1 MNSSESAQK
10 NKAKK
15 ILAKWQATQEQVEAI
30 LPSYSDENILV
41 ERYSLL
47 IEIDQDICI
56 LFNNPENINGFM
68 AMTNNNPYFSG
79 RRPLDIIAEGD
90 IETIKA
96 VSKRIKALSL
106 L

>member
-1 MNSSESAQK
+1 MNSLESAQK

-15 ILAKWQATQEQVEAI
+15 ILAKWQATQKQVESI
-30 LPSYSDENILV
+30 LPSCSDESILV

-47 IEIDQDICI
+47 IKIDQDICI

-68 AMTNNNPYFSG
+68 TMTNNNPYFLG
-79 RRPLDIIAEGD
+79 RRPLDIIAGGD

-96 VSKRIKALSL
+96 VSKKIKALGL
-106 L
+106 M